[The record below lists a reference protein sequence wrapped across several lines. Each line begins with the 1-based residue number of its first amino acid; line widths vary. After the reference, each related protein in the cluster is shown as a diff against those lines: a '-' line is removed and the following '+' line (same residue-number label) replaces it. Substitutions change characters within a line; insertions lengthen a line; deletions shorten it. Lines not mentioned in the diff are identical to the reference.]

1 MKQMIYSELMTA
13 LLNIIRAEVFTIIKK
28 YVQYLTPMM
37 GDVVKR
43 NKKVL
48 LI

>member
-28 YVQYLTPMM
+28 ICTIPNTYD
-37 GDVVKR
+37 GR
-43 NKKVL
+43 CSEEE
-48 LI
+48 